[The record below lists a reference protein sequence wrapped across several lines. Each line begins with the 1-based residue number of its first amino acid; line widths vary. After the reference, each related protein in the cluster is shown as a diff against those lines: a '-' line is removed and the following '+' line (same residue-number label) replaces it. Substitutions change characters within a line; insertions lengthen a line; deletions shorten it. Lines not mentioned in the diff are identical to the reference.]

1 MRKVYL
7 FDPQL
12 QGTGGHYLNHDA
24 QLARDLLRRK
34 IPVHIYGRLGASVTC
49 EGIEVCPL
57 FTKDIFAEMAVDP
70 QVWAIENFHAVNE
83 AFFADLNRLPLDQ
96 FTAKDL
102 IYFPN
107 LLQNQIYAVAR
118 WLVRL
123 PADRRPAV
131 GIMLRYLNHAMDY
144 VQTRANKDLISL
156 YYRFAVQRLV
166 AVQPRTRICADTRE
180 LAQAYTQII
189 SVPVL
194 ELPNPM
200 DVSMLIN
207 ENSSVPES
215 AASASP
221 FILYQG
227 HTSPLRGFHFLP
239 EIIERCA
246 QLKPKPRFLIQIQN
260 PENTKSMGL
269 CEHVKRLESL
279 KGPTVELVYGAL
291 EMHPYYHMLA
301 RADVV
306 LLPYSPSFY
315 GHGSSGG
322 FTEAASVGKVVVV
335 SPGTVPA
342 RQGKEF
348 DLGVVTATSW
358 APAAMADAVAQALQ
372 NLTTLQAKAQS
383 AAPAYRAEQ
392 CAEVLWDRVLAAL
405 P

>member
-24 QLARDLLRRK
+24 QLARDLLRRN

-49 EGIEVCPL
+49 EGIEVRPH
-57 FTKDIFAEMAVDP
+57 FTKDIFIEMAVDP
-70 QVWAIENFHAVNE
+70 QVWAMENFHAVNE
-83 AFFADLNRLPLDQ
+83 VFFTDLNRLPLDQ
-96 FTAKDL
+96 FTSEDL

-107 LLQNQIYAVAR
+107 LLQNQLYAVAR
-118 WLVRL
+118 WLGRF
-123 PADRRPAV
+123 PAERRPAV
-131 GIMLRYLNHAMDY
+131 AIMLRYLNHAMDY
-144 VQTRANKDLISL
+144 VQTRANKELIAL

-189 SVPVL
+189 GMQVL

-207 ENSSVPES
+207 REVTGAES
-215 AASASP
+215 MASASP
-221 FILYQG
+221 LIVYQG

-239 EIIERCA
+239 EIIERCS
-246 QLKPKPRFLIQIQN
+246 QLKSKPRFLIQIQN

-269 CEHVKRLESL
+269 CDHVKRLETL
-279 KGPTVELVYGAL
+279 KGATVELVYGAL
-291 EMHPYYHMLA
+291 EMHPYYDMLA
-301 RADVV
+301 RADVI

-342 RQGKEF
+342 RHGREF
-348 DLGVVTATSW
+348 DLGVVTASSW
-358 APAAMADAVAQALQ
+358 SPAAMADAVAQALQ
-372 NLTTLQAKAQS
+372 NLPTLQSKAQS
-383 AAPAYRAEQ
+383 SAPAYRAEQ
-392 CAEVLWDRVLAAL
+392 CAAVLWDRVLAAL